1 MRLKEKLE
9 QEMGASA
16 SLVGSL
22 ESLSAEDIGK
32 LVAQIG
38 PAYEG
43 DSFLYPSILTLYFSS
58 PFLTFSFPNKE
69 YKITII
75 NEGINGVL
83 LAKLSDAEL
92 KEMLSDLGITK
103 GLHVKNI
110 CAQFEAMKKK
120 EEEEGGGGNNNLYVN
135 TNTNTFSVIIYC

>member
-1 MRLKEKLE
+1 
-9 QEMGASA
+9 MGASA

-32 LVAQIG
+32 LVAQIA

-43 DSFLYPSILTLYFSS
+43 NSFLYPSIHTLYFCS
-58 PFLTFSFPNKE
+58 PFLTFRCIIE

-120 EEEEGGGGNNNLYVN
+120 EE
-135 TNTNTFSVIIYC
+135 